1 MYATRWGGG
10 GNIEIIHVP
19 RNIIE
24 IQHAQGVVF
33 HEKSNGAIDV
43 GPRGSS
49 ALVFYPICVTFT
61 MFKDFVFIYI
71 DEKTELLHKISNI

>member
-1 MYATRWGGG
+1 MYAKRWGGG
-10 GNIEIIHVP
+10 GSNIDITHVP

-43 GPRGSS
+43 GPRGAS
-49 ALVFYPICVTFT
+49 ALVF
-61 MFKDFVFIYI
+61 
-71 DEKTELLHKISNI
+71 LSNLCYVYDV